1 MFIYLFYQK
10 YLIQPVVFWSA
21 HHVGMLWGLA
31 VLFDIMLMMVLYVAL
46 QAVLASGTGQRAN
59 DARERLAGFARLLA
73 RIDRVFLVVAGM
85 FLAAMVLTTF
95 LSVTGRTFYRPIP
108 DDITLAEWF
117 MVALVALMLG
127 VIQGRDEQIEVTAIA
142 DTQSYRVNL
151 WLRLLGLGIGIAAI
165 GRLAMVA
172 VDRLP
177 RTFLEITYGS
187 LYQLPVWPARLIFAA
202 GIGWWLARIAMQFV
216 MVPAVIRSSARDD
229 LQWLDLTPLMSR
241 DGKGEPDIVE
251 QLVDQQDNRNE
262 TGGPRGT

>member
-10 YLIQPVVFWSA
+10 YLIQPDIFWDA

-31 VLFDIMLMMVLYVAL
+31 VLFDIMLLLVLYVAL
-46 QAVLASGTGQRAN
+46 QAVLASGTGQRAL
-59 DARERLAGFARLLA
+59 DARDRLSGFARLLA
-73 RIDRVFLVVAGM
+73 RIDRVFMVIAGL

-95 LSVTGRTFYRPIP
+95 LSVTGRTFYRSIP
-108 DDITLAEWF
+108 DDITFAEWF

-127 VIQGRDEQIEVTAIA
+127 VIQGRDEQIEVTAIS
-142 DTQSYRVNL
+142 DLQSYRVNL
-151 WLRLLGLGIGIAAI
+151 WLRLLGLGIGVAAV

-177 RTFLEITYGS
+177 RNFLEITYGS
-187 LYQLPVWPARLIFAA
+187 LYQLPVWPARLVFAA

-216 MVPAVIRSSARDD
+216 MAPAAIRCAARSD

-251 QLVDQQDNRNE
+251 KLADQQDNHNE
-262 TGGPRGT
+262 AGGARGT